1 MKAHAIAKF
10 SMAAVA
16 LSGALIGLGGGEA
29 EAKPMEREN
38 QRYCAKIVRD
48 YETTGRIYRDYHNRY
63 GPNDALTIQ
72 AASNHY
78 RAANA
83 FASSPCK

>member
-1 MKAHAIAKF
+1 
-10 SMAAVA
+10 MAAIA
-16 LSGALIGLGGGEA
+16 LSGALVGLGAGIA

-63 GPNDALTIQ
+63 GPYDALTIQ
-72 AASNHY
+72 ASSNY
-78 RAANA
+78 SRAAEA
-83 FASSPCK
+83 FASTPC